1 MGIQDAGLAGENR
14 LTWVGIYR
22 GTSNWLS
29 WQLGL
34 LVANYRVKVLT
45 ADLLF

>member
-1 MGIQDAGLAGENR
+1 MGIRDAGLAGEDR

-29 WQLGL
+29 WQLCL
-34 LVANYRVKVLT
+34 LVANYRVKIVT
-45 ADLLF
+45 TDLLF